1 MHKLCSIIETLKGV
15 SSNFNS
21 YALIHFIL
29 HLTNVPNPTRIV
41 IIDQQKP
48 ETWCRLF
55 ETHQTLGFVQKSSGL
70 HEREHPFLY
79 VVSPSCT
86 G

>member
-1 MHKLCSIIETLKGV
+1 MVCNFETLKGV

-55 ETHQTLGFVQKSSGL
+55 ETHQTLGFVQKAKSQLKSGL
-70 HEREHPFLY
+70 H
-79 VVSPSCT
+79 
-86 G
+86 

>member
-1 MHKLCSIIETLKGV
+1 MVKGV

-55 ETHQTLGFVQKSSGL
+55 ETHQTLGQVLTVINCLSYNLLLYQISYITYKYFTYFV
-70 HEREHPFLY
+70 
-79 VVSPSCT
+79 
-86 G
+86 